1 MQKNGP
7 ESLANPSVWLE
18 VLGNLWRLALPVLA
32 EEILNLLVGYTD
44 WWLAGHFLKT
54 ADHQAAMGLVAY
66 LTWLL
71 PSLFATLVIGSTA
84 MVSRFVGARQSDD
97 ALRVVNQAMFLGS
110 LLALALVVVS
120 VLGGSTFV
128 AAMQLESKAAEL
140 AVIYLW
146 IIIPGIPFMMLEQV
160 GSACLRGA
168 GDTYSGFLA
177 RVVVNIVNAIVSPIL
192 LLGLGPFPELGWAGL
207 AIGTLCG
214 HVVGGSIILWWLCR
228 GRSGLRLHRFLFTPD
243 RDLIRR
249 LLRIG
254 LPGGIDVL
262 ALIGCHLT
270 YLSIINRLGTLA
282 AAAHG
287 LGIQIEA
294 LSYLPGTAFAVAA
307 TTIAGQSLGAGNA
320 QRAVRGVGLTCAM
333 TVAFMSCAAFVLF
346 QFGTELATFFTGDAT
361 NPVSQLTGRLLR
373 IAALA
378 SPFLG
383 LLQCTVGGLRGAG
396 DTRLPLIIT
405 FVGLI
410 GIRLP
415 LACLFA
421 WDHVTLPILGI
432 VIPGLGWG
440 VIGAWWA
447 MAGDVFVRSMI
458 ATGRFIQGGWK
469 RVTI

>member
-1 MQKNGP
+1 MQTSNP
-7 ESLANPSVWLE
+7 ESGASSSVWLE

-32 EEILNLLVGYTD
+32 EEILNLLVGYVD

-84 MVSRFVGARQSDD
+84 MISRFVGAKQPED
-97 ALRVVNQAMFLGS
+97 AMRVVNQAILLGS
-110 LLALALVVVS
+110 TFALVLICLS
-120 VLGGSTFV
+120 VLGGPLFISM
-128 AAMQLESKAAEL
+128 MQLESKAANL
-140 AVIYLW
+140 ALIYLW
-146 IIIPGIPFMMLEQV
+146 IIIPGIPFMMIEQV

-177 RVVVNIVNAIVSPIL
+177 RVVVNIVNAIVSPVL
-192 LLGLGPFPELGWAGL
+192 LLGIGPFPELGWAGL
-207 AIGTLCG
+207 AIGTLTG
-214 HVVGGSIILWWLCR
+214 HMIGGGIILWWLCR
-228 GRSGLRLHRFLFTPD
+228 GRSGLRLQRHLLVPD

-254 LPGGIDVL
+254 LPGGADVL

-307 TTIAGQSLGAGNA
+307 TTIAGQSLGALNP
-320 QRAVRGVGLTCAM
+320 QRAVRGVGLTCAI
-333 TVAFMSCAAFVLF
+333 TVTFMSFAACVLYF
-346 QFGTELATFFTGDAT
+346 FGDEFATFFTGDV
-361 NPVSQLTGRLLR
+361 NSPVSQLTGRLLR
-373 IAALA
+373 IAAFA

-383 LLQCTVGGLRGAG
+383 LLQCIVGGLRGAG

-415 LACLFA
+415 FACFLA
-421 WDHVTLPILGI
+421 WDQFTLPLFEITIQGM
-432 VIPGLGWG
+432 GWG
-440 VIGAWWA
+440 VTGAWWA
-447 MAGDVFVRSMI
+447 MAADVFIRSMI
-458 ATGRFIQGGWK
+458 ATARFIEGGWK
-469 RVTI
+469 RVRV